1 MIFHLQ
7 IMFLYKL
14 VLTFYLIKMKN
25 IFIIIFLIASNFSA
39 FGQEKKVINNKYIIV
54 PQRFNFLNENDQYQT
69 SSLTKFLLK
78 KNGFTVILDSDEYPT
93 ELKNNPCK
101 ALTAIVSDKSSMFK
115 TKVFIELK
123 DCFNKIVYA
132 SKEGVSGLKEYKK
145 SYQDAIRN
153 AHANMSDIIYVAVT
167 NKDIIN
173 LKKKNVAAVP
183 LLSKKVEIII
193 PMVQKV
199 GKVSINKDLKL
210 RTTLYVQPKVNGFQ
224 LVDLKS
230 EVVFLILNTRIK
242 DVFIIKSKNG
252 LLYKKEAIW
261 VAEFYEN
268 GVLVEKKYEIKF

>member
-1 MIFHLQ
+1 
-7 IMFLYKL
+7 
-14 VLTFYLIKMKN
+14 MKN

-115 TKVFIELK
+115 TKVLIELK